1 MSLSANAP
9 SIDDRYRL
17 VVRKRLM
24 LALLIIAAIVASLVL
39 TLRLAR
45 LICRSASS
53 GKRCCTRQALM
64 RGRALS
70 SGISVYPMR

>member
-39 TLRLAR
+39 DSTLRPVWSVARRALAN
-45 LICRSASS
+45 AAAP
-53 GKRCCTRQALM
+53 GKR
-64 RGRALS
+64 
-70 SGISVYPMR
+70 